1 MEIRD
6 FGTSGNNQL
15 KESTSG
21 DSMYIYAFI
30 ELLCFSAK
38 KISPI
43 KLGVDYGQT
52 FDNQYITL
60 TQGKLK
66 FHEYGIFEHIQLK
79 HRLEIGPNS
88 CMKYSAVNSQSNIK
102 CIGEVLLTF
111 LSALHL
117 CQRTSRSSHS
127 FYGH

>member
-52 FDNQYITL
+52 FDNQYITW

-66 FHEYGIFEHIQLK
+66 FHECGMFGYIQLN
-79 HRLEIGPNS
+79 HRLEIGP
-88 CMKYSAVNSQSNIK
+88 IR
-102 CIGEVLLTF
+102 G
-111 LSALHL
+111 
-117 CQRTSRSSHS
+117 
-127 FYGH
+127 